1 MLRNAA
7 ILKNLKIITDN
18 YLSFFL
24 EMKNECDKLDEHLG
38 PNYFDKYSENNND
51 GEGEREGEREGEG
64 EGEAEEKAPKKTE
77 EELET
82 ETETEDEDEQ
92 SNGEDDP
99 DASSK
104 PDEKYNIF
112 NELTL
117 FKLYFNERNFSIQM
131 ANANTINAIIVNKL
145 KRVCDH
151 NIIEDDIDIDVDRTQ
166 RIKYCSKCECT
177 FDL

>member
-38 PNYFDKYSENNND
+38 PNYFDKYTENNSD
-51 GEGEREGEREGEG
+51 E
-64 EGEAEEKAPKKTE
+64 EGEAEKKAPKE
-77 EELET
+77 EEEGESGT
-82 ETETEDEDEQ
+82 IENEQSNDEDE
-92 SNGEDDP
+92 P